1 MTELQGKELTDKKSR
16 KKIAFGLLIMSLTLA
31 GNSALSPIISEISK
45 AFPNEGDATV
55 QSVVTMINLVM
66 LPMFLLEPVLERFVS
81 KKNIALLGTALM
93 TFGAILP
100 QFIYRYIWQL
110 YLISIVLG
118 TGVAFVIVVS
128 SSLISDYFSGIEK
141 SVFMGYQSIFVSV
154 GGGIIAQG
162 SGYLAGKF
170 GWRNGYLVFLITIP
184 ILIIVLLTVPSTMP
198 VLPQTWN
205 QHFSISRRL
214 WYYAII
220 CLALG
225 IFSATFNTNLSLFF
239 VRRGIGGTREAG
251 TVSSI
256 MQLTGIAAGLLLGRI
271 VARLKKYTIA
281 FATVLM
287 ALGTCITVISHLWL
301 IICIGAV
308 LMGLGFAVR
317 NAAGVTF
324 AANMVSRQQ
333 TSASIAIVSAAYNLG
348 YFLNA
353 CVVNG
358 ISKFISTDIRVRFY
372 LSGAM
377 LLAIALI
384 TGIKVPVSDREA
396 VDAEP
401 EEGGTK

>member
-81 KKNIALLGTALM
+81 KRNIALLGTALM
-93 TFGAILP
+93 TLGAILP

-110 YLISIVLG
+110 YLVSIVLG